1 MTFAFGGASALWL
14 SSANEDGRPH
24 SLHPT
29 DALDV
34 RRGRKVA
41 WVAHDLTC
49 LSVPELFPF
58 RALRYDASAV
68 PDLSAVLC
76 PPYDVIS
83 EAERSRLYARDP
95 RNAVH
100 VELPVAG
107 DKGGSPYEAA
117 AHTFAAWIADGAVRR
132 DERPLVYA
140 YEQVF
145 RAADGSDNA
154 VRGFFCRL
162 RLEPYGPGS
171 TVRPHEATMSGP
183 KEDRFRLMSAV
194 KANLSPVLFLYEDGD
209 RGRTA
214 DALMSE
220 IVSGPPAV
228 EAVGPGGLANRLWLA
243 DPAESDGAREL
254 LRVAGDKPVTIADG
268 HHRYE
273 TALRYRH
280 EAGSAGAADQVLALM
295 YEAKSGGLLL
305 LPWHR
310 VLTGVDG
317 PALLS
322 AANDWFAVTPCTTA
336 QAMMAGLSGSEQVA
350 DARPRG
356 LIGLWTRAGGAL
368 LEVDAQRVANLL
380 SSDASET
387 LRWLDVSVLSATL
400 SLMIGTKSEDLA
412 ADGRLT
418 YLSDA
423 GQAVA
428 QVEAG
433 EADAAFILRPTLIDD
448 VLSVAAAGEHMP
460 AKSTFFHPKAAT
472 GLVFN
477 PLAD

>member
-1 MTFAFGGASALWL
+1 M
-14 SSANEDGRPH
+14 
-24 SLHPT
+24 
-29 DALDV
+29 
-34 RRGRKVA
+34 
-41 WVAHDLTC
+41 
-49 LSVPELFPF
+49 PELFPF

-83 EAERSRLYARDP
+83 EAERRRLAAHDA

-107 DKGGSPYEAA
+107 DQGGSPYEAA
-117 AHTFAAWIADGAVRR
+117 AQTFAAWIADGALQR
-132 DERPLVYA
+132 DDRPLIYA

-145 RAADGSDNA
+145 RAADGSDVA
-154 VRGFFCRL
+154 ARGFFCRL
-162 RLEPYGPGS
+162 RLEPYEPGS

-209 RGRTA
+209 LGQTA
-214 DALMSE
+214 EALMSE
-220 IVSGPPAV
+220 IASGPPAV
-228 EAVGPGGLANRLWLA
+228 EAMGPGGLANRLWLA
-243 DPAESDGAREL
+243 DPAESDSAREL
-254 LRVAGDKPVTIADG
+254 LRIAGDKPVTIADG

-273 TALRYRH
+273 TALRYRDQ
-280 EAGSAGAADQVLALM
+280 AGPSGAADHVLALM
-295 YEAKSGGLLL
+295 YEAQSGGLSL

-317 PALLS
+317 AALVS
-322 AANDWFAVTPCTTA
+322 AASDWFSVTPCTTA
-336 QAMMAGLSGSEQVA
+336 QTMMVRLSESESTG
-350 DARPRG
+350 ARPRG
-356 LIGLWTRAGGAL
+356 MIGLWTRAGGAL
-368 LEVDAQRVANLL
+368 LEVDVQRVANLL

-387 LRWLDVSVLSATL
+387 LRWLDVSLLSATL
-400 SLMIGTKSEDLA
+400 SRMIGTTSEKLA

-423 GQAVA
+423 AQAVA